1 MKISFLPGDKNY
13 FVCKSW
19 NFFNWFSNLKMIL
32 DSLGKSKISQLN
44 ELFTSIFNE
53 IGQSSLFLFFLVI
66 NHESPDEITQFRI
79 TLSFKFSNHDF
90 YRFIV
95 KMTKFIF
102 YDLTRG
108 LHPAQKIV
116 QIIFARD
123 FLYFISITKI
133 FEDNVNS

>member
-1 MKISFLPGDKNY
+1 
-13 FVCKSW
+13 
-19 NFFNWFSNLKMIL
+19 MIL

-95 KMTKFIF
+95 KMPF
-102 YDLTRG
+102 YD
-108 LHPAQKIV
+108 
-116 QIIFARD
+116 
-123 FLYFISITKI
+123 
-133 FEDNVNS
+133 